1 MRSKLHCTA
10 AGPSCLV
17 PAGIRHVLQVI
28 RCLLIEPYPE
38 SALNEEAGK
47 ALLED
52 YAEYEKYARLMTSL
66 HAQQHAAGKR
76 HMPLTTSTG
85 ANASSSGGGAAGEA
99 ASSGSGSPALKKAR
113 PELKA
118 AASKVKK
125 SLKRL

>member
-1 MRSKLHCTA
+1 
-10 AGPSCLV
+10 
-17 PAGIRHVLQVI
+17 VLQVI

-66 HAQQHAAGKR
+66 HAQQPAAAKR

-85 ANASSSGGGAAGEA
+85 ANASSSGSGAAGEA
-99 ASSGSGSPALKKAR
+99 GPSGSGSPALKKAK
-113 PELKA
+113 PEHKA

>member
-1 MRSKLHCTA
+1 
-10 AGPSCLV
+10 
-17 PAGIRHVLQVI
+17 VLQVI

-85 ANASSSGGGAAGEA
+85 ANAGSSGAAGEA
-99 ASSGSGSPALKKAR
+99 APSGSGSPALKKAR